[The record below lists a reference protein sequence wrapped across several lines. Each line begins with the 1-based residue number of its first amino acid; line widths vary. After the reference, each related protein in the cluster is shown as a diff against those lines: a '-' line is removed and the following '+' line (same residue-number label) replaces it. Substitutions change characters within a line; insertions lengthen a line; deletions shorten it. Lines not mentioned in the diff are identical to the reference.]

1 MCVLV
6 FYSGEYVLQ
15 YISTPGWV
23 KYMRS
28 QGGLG
33 DACMDKEVDNEIFAK
48 VYLAPT
54 NYCLVKYA
62 NKIHI
67 CCNVV
72 IKHKIKLK
80 YRKVEVLEDGIRDQ
94 GFKC

>member
-1 MCVLV
+1 M
-6 FYSGEYVLQ
+6 GEIYAW
-15 YISTPGWV
+15 PRWF
-23 KYMRS
+23 
-28 QGGLG
+28 GGRL
-33 DACMDKEVDNEIFAK
+33 DKEVDNEIFAK